1 MRCYY
6 VQIIQERPTLSLNQ
20 LKRFLKILLK
30 GRLKQKKREKKERF
44 NGFNN
49 PHQTEINVQ
58 LASIT
63 VRRGIICQIGSNS
76 YKIVTESRILD
87 GRRKRSKSY
96 HLTNP
101 LQQKSIIV
109 EVTSTFRMKKMK
121 NLSKYSS
128 CQLNYQVMSD
138 RQQPSRSR
146 SSNVAHL

>member
-6 VQIIQERPTLSLNQ
+6 VQIIQERPTLLLTQ
-20 LKRFLKILLK
+20 QKKFLKILLK

-109 EVTSTFRMKKMK
+109 EVTSMFRMKKMK

-128 CQLNYQVMSD
+128 CQLNYRVMSD

>member
-6 VQIIQERPTLSLNQ
+6 VQIIQERPTLLLNQ
-20 LKRFLKILLK
+20 QKKFLKILLK

-76 YKIVTESRILD
+76 YKIVTDSRILD

-109 EVTSTFRMKKMK
+109 EVTSMFRMKKMK

-128 CQLNYQVMSD
+128 CQLNYRVMSD

>member
-6 VQIIQERPTLSLNQ
+6 VQIIQERPTLLLNQ
-20 LKRFLKILLK
+20 QKKFLKILLK

-76 YKIVTESRILD
+76 YKIVTQSRILD

-109 EVTSTFRMKKMK
+109 EVTSMFRMKKMK

-128 CQLNYQVMSD
+128 CQLNYRVMSD

>member
-6 VQIIQERPTLSLNQ
+6 VQIIQERPTLLLNQ
-20 LKRFLKILLK
+20 QKKFLKILLK

-109 EVTSTFRMKKMK
+109 EVTSMFRMKKMK

-128 CQLNYQVMSD
+128 CQLNYRVMSD